1 MEKEKLK
8 ENLLISYEALD
19 IFEDYESRT
28 QSKYNNLCNKMK
40 SRKKKENL
48 AKGIIIS
55 LILIISSL
63 ILGNFSSNRLNIFF
77 AVFWAIVITFQALT
91 FQNGL
96 WTAVLVYFI
105 FFIITRS
112 IYNRFNKKDL
122 KNMNCK
128 DFMMKYKDEPNFR
141 EDFND
146 YQAIEET
153 TNKLKRSKEFQ
164 KDISFIPERYRKSLI
179 VSQLF
184 YYVDDKRADTIKEAI
199 ALYENE
205 LFQERI
211 EEEQKLQSAAIR
223 RTEAAANKSAVFSL
237 TSTIFSVASYNA
249 SRRTEAATLR
259 TESKADSAYSKAKSA
274 EDAARKTERN
284 TRR

>member
-1 MEKEKLK
+1 MGKEKLK

-19 IFEDYESRT
+19 IFEDYVSRT

-55 LILIISSL
+55 LILIISFL
-63 ILGNFSSNRLNIFF
+63 ILGNLSSNRLNIFF
-77 AVFWAIVITFQALT
+77 AAFWGIVITFQALT

-164 KDISFIPERYRKSLI
+164 KDISFIPERYRKSHI

-184 YYVDDKRADTIKEAI
+184 YYVDDKRADTFKEAI
-199 ALYENE
+199 ALYEKE

-223 RTEAAANKSAVFSL
+223 RTEAAANKAAVFSL
-237 TSTIFSVASYNA
+237 TSTIFSAASYNA
-249 SRRTEAATLR
+249 SRRTEDATLR